1 MYGHTVANSEPGDPH
16 PLHTYDSKI
25 NNAPQTLEPDEDSG
39 SGPDGIR
46 REFFVGHHARLLH
59 IGFIH
64 SQQTSIT
71 VVSVDETGHL
81 KTWPYT
87 RDAFSGFGWY
97 VPKLS
102 YKIDFTIEEEDKSV
116 SDGQLVQV
124 EPTRVANELVLLVR
138 YPQGWIR
145 LFVVRLSDSEI
156 AFSPSRIELQHTSES
171 VQMAVSSVQDSLGSD
186 YVYLLLVEEVQIFS
200 VATMQRVASIPLPSA
215 GLSQV
220 GALGPDHLIVGA
232 PGSAQLQILSV
243 EDRNS
248 PEQRRKQKSLWRRP
262 TAPIELRVRHSN
274 VRWTTFGEH
283 PEDYSTFVIWQCV
296 ENAMNG
302 EI

>member
-1 MYGHTVANSEPGDPH
+1 MLGTDDGSILKWNPRHSSTKGSGIVYGHTVANSEPGDPH

-46 REFFVGHHARLLH
+46 REFFVGHYARLLH

-102 YKIDFTIEEEDKSV
+102 YKID
-116 SDGQLVQV
+116 
-124 EPTRVANELVLLVR
+124 N
-138 YPQGWIR
+138 
-145 LFVVRLSDSEI
+145 
-156 AFSPSRIELQHTSES
+156 
-171 VQMAVSSVQDSLGSD
+171 
-186 YVYLLLVEEVQIFS
+186 
-200 VATMQRVASIPLPSA
+200 
-215 GLSQV
+215 
-220 GALGPDHLIVGA
+220 
-232 PGSAQLQILSV
+232 
-243 EDRNS
+243 
-248 PEQRRKQKSLWRRP
+248 RRGR
-262 TAPIELRVRHSN
+262 
-274 VRWTTFGEH
+274 
-283 PEDYSTFVIWQCV
+283 
-296 ENAMNG
+296 
-302 EI
+302 